1 MKVKLVKDK
10 RNKNSPWTVRWS
22 EGVEFDTG
30 KEKWRSKAFKYKA
43 DAENFRTDLRNERTP
58 EIRHRTQGDITIAEF
73 RREWLETVAGQYAIS
88 TLDIYRG
95 VFDRLEN
102 FFGSHRPLRDITRQ
116 QAEKFIMRAEYRC
129 PGHKSKN
136 ELSESTR
143 TQLVSTCKAMFNKA
157 IKWDYVKSNP
167 FKGIDRPQPTEQRF
181 HTLTVD
187 EENALRKSA
196 PTLRQKVL
204 YDVLLTTG
212 ARLNEVLSRT
222 WADFD
227 FINEQMIISDRKGRP
242 DLPPFRLKTRKGKI
256 RQRLVPL
263 SPGAIGL
270 LTRLQGEASE
280 GVPYVFL
287 TRERYERV
295 KQRWDQIGHK
305 DKLWKNHWLCN
316 NVLRDFKLH
325 CRKAGIKPKLNEQ
338 LCLHTLRKN
347 TAQTLANAG
356 LPVRVLQHILGHSN
370 PQTTLKYYSQ
380 VDPHHLEQ
388 VKRVVDKR
396 RSGTDTKRVQVRT
409 RSEKKYVSGT
419 YEPHLDGS
427 ERKR

>member
-1 MKVKLVKDK
+1 MKVKLTKDR
-10 RNKNSPWTVRWS
+10 RNKSSPWVIRWS
-22 EGVEFDTG
+22 EGIEFDTG
-30 KEKWRSKAFKYKA
+30 KEKWRSKVFKYKL
-43 DAENFRTDLRNERTP
+43 DAENFRTDLRNERAP
-58 EIRHRTQGDITIAEF
+58 EVHCRTQGDITIAEF

-88 TLDIYRG
+88 TLDLYSG

-102 FFGSHRPLRDITRQ
+102 FFGAHRPLRDITRQ
-116 QAEKFIMRAEYRC
+116 QAEKFVMRADYRC

-136 ELSESTR
+136 ELSESAR

-157 IKWDYVKSNP
+157 IKWDYVKNNP

-187 EENALRKSA
+187 EENALRKVA
-196 PTLRQKVL
+196 PTFRQKVL

-222 WADFD
+222 WVDFD
-227 FINEQMIISDRKGRP
+227 FVNEQMIISDRKGRP

-256 RQRLVPL
+256 RRRLVPL
-263 SPGAIGL
+263 SPGTIDL
-270 LTRLQGEASE
+270 LTQLQSEAWE

-295 KQRWDQIGHK
+295 KQRWDQIGRK

-325 CRKAGIKPKLNEQ
+325 CRKAGIKPNGQ

-356 LPVRVLQHILGHSN
+356 LPLKVIQYILGHSN

-380 VDPHHLEQ
+380 VDQHHLEQ
-388 VKRVVDKR
+388 VKRAVDKR
-396 RSGTDTKRVQVRT
+396 RSGTDTKRVQIRT

-419 YEPHLDGS
+419 YEPDLEGS